1 MKKYLSS
8 LLKICMAI
16 LSLTG
21 CGKPSLTPEESVM
34 ALYDLYILEN
44 SEGVL
49 SLGMTKEDV
58 TNVLNSYN
66 QALTDSLTANIT
78 SAGLTMDDATIA
90 EIVSARK
97 TALKNMTATC
107 ELVSSDEESAVVLL
121 KTTYFNEKKLDK
133 KAANNAL
140 DASQEADSTDE
151 AELLAIATNAYAKN
165 LIDGYLSV
173 TPSSDY
179 KEIIVNCTFKDN
191 VWLPDD
197 MSAFGKDLGIAI
209 SGQKKSK

>member
-1 MKKYLSS
+1 MKKYLLN
-8 LLKICMAI
+8 LLIICMT
-16 LSLTG
+16 LFTLTG
-21 CGKPSLTPEESVM
+21 CSKPSLTPDESVK

-58 TNVLNSYN
+58 TNVLTSYN

-90 EIVSARK
+90 EIVNARK
-97 TALKNMTATC
+97 SALKNMTATC
-107 ELVSSDEESAVVLL
+107 ELISSDEESAVVLL

-133 KAANNAL
+133 KAANKAL
-140 DASQEADSTDE
+140 DASQNTDSTDE
-151 AELLAIATNAYAKN
+151 AEMLAIATNAYAQN

-179 KEIIVNCTFKDN
+179 KEIIVNCSFKDN

-197 MSAFGKDLGIAI
+197 MSAFGRDLGIAI
-209 SGQKKSK
+209 SGQKTT

>member
-8 LLKICMAI
+8 LLIICMTMLI
-16 LSLTG
+16 FTG
-21 CGKPSLTPEESVM
+21 CGKPSLTPEESVK

-58 TNVLNSYN
+58 TNVLTSYN
-66 QALTDSLTANIT
+66 QALSDSLTANIT
-78 SAGLTMDDATIA
+78 SAGLIMTDAQIT

-97 TALKNMTATC
+97 TALKSMTATC
-107 ELVSSDEESAVVLL
+107 EVISSDEESAVVLL

-133 KAANNAL
+133 KAANDAL
-140 DASQEADSTDE
+140 AASQEADSTDE
-151 AELLAIATNAYAKN
+151 AEILAIATNAYAQN

-179 KEIIVNCTFKDN
+179 KEIVVNCSFKDK

-197 MSAFGKDLGIAI
+197 MSAFGRDLGIAI
-209 SGQKKSK
+209 SGQKTT

>member
-78 SAGLTMDDATIA
+78 SAGLTMDDAMIA